1 MSPTSS
7 KIANDTSHMV
17 DITYGEPLLQQI
29 SYIFDSPIPCSTP
42 ELSSKVFVDLR
53 RGLCPKPED
62 SKLGPST
69 LDPSPNTVSWAHL
82 LQAEPRRLQLQHR
95 RSWEVGPG
103 PDGHTVA
110 RPVAATVPLGLGNVV
125 INSGRFRDG
134 HRCPVVHGRL
144 PIVHGRPCCPWAA
157 LALSDIV
164 AKSASSAATS
174 QSGQT

>member
-69 LDPSPNTVSWAHL
+69 LD
-82 LQAEPRRLQLQHR
+82 R
-95 RSWEVGPG
+95 
-103 PDGHTVA
+103 A
-110 RPVAATVPLGLGNVV
+110 RT
-125 INSGRFRDG
+125 
-134 HRCPVVHGRL
+134 
-144 PIVHGRPCCPWAA
+144 
-157 LALSDIV
+157 
-164 AKSASSAATS
+164 
-174 QSGQT
+174 Q